1 MNQNTH
7 ILFKLASRERPERFL
22 DTLNNLYRNI
32 ANENAFTI
40 YCVLDSDDPT
50 IDAYKEILR
59 QTDWLNLADDY
70 GASTGKINAINRP
83 IRGYWGGILVNWSD
97 DMRATMYGFDQYIRM
112 QFEEHFPD
120 GDGLIHLEDCD
131 AKDRVPTLHIVDRK
145 YFDRDGFIYNPVYES
160 LFADNE
166 AMEVAILRGKY
177 KYVSGLVY
185 QHLLPSYGHLPEDAM
200 YRRQQDIG
208 WTRDQVIFN
217 ERKARNFDL

>member
-22 DTLNNLYRNI
+22 DTLHNLYDTI
-32 ANENAFTI
+32 ANIEHFTI
-40 YCVLDSDDPT
+40 YCVLDLDDP
-50 IDAYKEILR
+50 ALEQYKEILR
-59 QTDWLNLADDY
+59 QAKYLSVLVDY
-70 GASTGKINAINRP
+70 GTSTGKINAINRP
-83 IRGYWGGILVNWSD
+83 VQGQWDGILVNWSD
-97 DMRATMYGFDQYIRM
+97 DMKATIYGFDQYIRM

-131 AKDRVPTLHIVDRK
+131 AKDRVPTLHIVGRK

-166 AMEVAILRGKY
+166 AMEVAILRGRY
-177 KYVSGLVY
+177 KYVPGLVY

-208 WTRDQVIFN
+208 WTRDQAIFN
-217 ERKARNFDL
+217 ERKARNFYL